1 MSAHSKLL
9 EDTAIWKTYVS
20 LLPKDSIQTVWAH
33 QIYEAAV
40 TYLKDVRRFF
50 PNYTLHDETHVLNV
64 LDAMAGIL
72 GDQIVQLSRGE
83 TELLLL
89 SACLHDL
96 GMVYTQEEA
105 EQCFKNKR
113 QVRDFLRINSPELLG
128 RPADEWPEEKRQWYL
143 RWLHPFR
150 LQQVFQNKAWR
161 ELLSDWPTE
170 AVPKRCVLAV
180 CQAHGETPEEFSKDR
195 DLAYLAASDADPLF
209 CALLL
214 RLADLLDFD
223 DTRAPQVLYSYVT
236 CSEESQREWAKHR
249 ASGGFRYPASPST
262 AKLPYKARCTNPGIE
277 HTIRDFLNWIDSEL
291 NTCYSLQ
298 QDCYRDWQRRFPFP
312 RSIGRDEV
320 ESEGY
325 VSGDFHMTMDQA
337 RVMELLTGE
346 QLYNDDAVFIR
357 ELLQNS
363 IDATLLRLK
372 MDQNFSYED
381 ARIDLWEWIDWEGN
395 IWLRI
400 DDQGVGMTLGML
412 QRYFLKI
419 GNSYYTSQELR
430 RDLRE
435 HGQSGE
441 YQSISR
447 FGIGFL
453 SCFLCGTFA
462 EVSTLYFDPRKSCEE
477 NGLTSFYRTP
487 DYGLRLQ
494 VTGLQG
500 YYTLKSQTE
509 QHTANPM
516 PAPGDY
522 MDKAVPDLE
531 QDGYRAKPGTSI
543 AIRLDPGRL
552 GVINLRKTVKKYLCC
567 AEVPVYYNGLRI
579 GRTLSETMNEIHL
592 LGNERV
598 YELTPELKKKFDK
611 TFPHCTGQY
620 PTVHVTITPLDTQE
634 NQMLPGLSGVFMK
647 YRVRFENKPRWQAR
661 DRNYQ
666 ISASVGAE
674 KSTLLLTTQNI
685 DYDRQPYHWND
696 FISGHSQQDIK
707 ALTAELEALS
717 APPKFAHEL
726 GEAWGSFE
734 KEKLSPG
741 TVWGL
746 WLDSF
751 QEGGLQVP
759 LQELGIPTIEN
770 LTDGDISSAVESFT
784 EKGKNSTIEC
794 SYRGVFVGG
803 LHTIFSFSAYR
814 ILLLLDRELRP
825 TVKADRSE
833 ISDMPLE
840 LIVALRGMLRAWVQE
855 SDNSFI
861 ISNWHAP
868 ALPVWRKLRNSKLW
882 DWLWDNLRDYFEDV
896 KENYRSRVFEGDVVN
911 YCIGDFWSET
921 DNALQFL
928 LMAWLQ
934 DSCELEVNY
943 EDGQVI
949 ICKDK
954 SSQED
959 DSSYDLFPPMMFC
972 AAATQTSRRFLCAG
986 SSRLRQCITANH
998 PYALWL
1004 VKNATA
1010 LNRFYSRQLK
1020 QITEALRKMDALN
1033 IITVCNEIREQ
1044 LLLLPKYHN
1053 IDMSSCPMLSEN
1065 DFWIPSKEPE
1075 DS

>member
-1 MSAHSKLL
+1 MHMSAHSKLL

-20 LLPKDSIQTVWAH
+20 LLPKDSTQVVWAH

-40 TYLKDVRRFF
+40 TYLTDVRRFF

-128 RPADEWPEEKRQWYL
+128 CPADEWTEEKRQWYL

-150 LQQVFQNKAWR
+150 LQQVFQNKVWR

-180 CQAHGETPEEFSKDR
+180 CQAHGEAPEEFSQDR
-195 DLAYLAASDADPLF
+195 NLVYLTASDADPLF

-262 AKLPYKARCTNPGIE
+262 DKLPYKARCTNPGIE

-291 NTCYSLQ
+291 NTCSSLQ
-298 QDCYRDWQRRFPFP
+298 QNCYRDWQRRFPFP
-312 RSIGRDEV
+312 RSVARDEV

-325 VSGDFHMTMDQA
+325 VSGDFHMTMDQT
-337 RVMELLTGE
+337 RVMELMTGE
-346 QLYNDDAVFIR
+346 QLYNNDDVFIR

-372 MDQNFSYED
+372 MDRSFSYED
-381 ARIDLWEWIDWEGN
+381 ARICLWEWIDREGN

-400 DDQGVGMTLGML
+400 DDQGVGMTLGMI

-419 GNSYYTSQELR
+419 GNSYYTSQELK

-435 HGQSGE
+435 HGQTKE

-462 EVSTLYFDPRKSCEE
+462 EVSTLYFDPQKNFEE
-477 NGLTSFYRTP
+477 NGLASFYRTP

-500 YYTLKSQTE
+500 YYTLKSQAE
-509 QHTANPM
+509 QHAADRM
-516 PAPGDY
+516 PAPEDY
-522 MDKAVPDLE
+522 MDKAVPALE
-531 QDGYRAKPGTSI
+531 RDGYRAMPGTSI

-552 GVINLRKTVKKYLCC
+552 GAIDLRKTVQKYLCC
-567 AEVPVYYNGLRI
+567 AEFPVYYNGQRI
-579 GRTLSETMNEIHL
+579 GQTRSEAMDEIHRL
-592 LGNERV
+592 EGEHV
-598 YELTPELKKKFDK
+598 YELTPEQKAQFDEA
-611 TFPHCTGQY
+611 FPHCTGQY
-620 PTVHVTITPLDTQE
+620 PQAYATTIPLGTQE
-634 NQMLPGLSGVFMK
+634 NQMIEGLSGAFIK
-647 YRVRFENKPRWQAR
+647 YGVRFEKDPIWQANG
-661 DRNYQ
+661 RNYQ
-666 ISASVGAE
+666 ISATMRVD
-674 KSTLLLTTQNI
+674 KSFLILTTRNT
-685 DYDRQPYHWND
+685 DYDAQDLFWSN
-696 FISGHSQQDIK
+696 FISGHSRQEVK
-707 ALTAELEALS
+707 ALTTAFAALS
-717 APPKFAHEL
+717 APPKSTNEL
-726 GEAWGSFE
+726 GEAWHPFE
-734 KEKLSPG
+734 REKLSPSIA
-741 TVWGL
+741 WRL
-746 WLDSF
+746 WLDSLQYGDLIVPF
-751 QEGGLQVP
+751 QD
-759 LQELGIPTIEN
+759 LGIPTIES
-770 LTDGDISSAVESFT
+770 LTAVESHH
-784 EKGKNSTIEC
+784 EIIC
-794 SYRGVFVGG
+794 SYCGVFAGDLKTVYNGEDYNIV
-803 LHTIFSFSAYR
+803 LFLNYN
-814 ILLLLDRELRP
+814 LRP
-825 TVKADRSE
+825 TVKVNRSS
-833 ISDMPLE
+833 IADMPLE
-840 LIVALRGMLRAWVQE
+840 LIVAIRGMLIVWGSE
-855 SDNSFI
+855 SHRTLSVFD
-861 ISNWHAP
+861 WKAP
-868 ALPVWRKLRNSKLW
+868 AFPSWRKLRDSKLW
-882 DWLWDNLRDYFEDV
+882 TWLWQNLHDSFEEI
-896 KENYRSRVFEGDVVN
+896 KEEYKRPIFRGDTTSLRLEG
-911 YCIGDFWSET
+911 YWSEM
-921 DNALQFL
+921 NSVLQFL
-928 LMAWLQ
+928 QMAWLQ
-934 DSCELEVNY
+934 DSCEMKVNY
-943 EDGQVI
+943 EAGQVI
-949 ICKDK
+949 TFTNKF
-954 SSQED
+954 SQD
-959 DSSYDLFPPMMFC
+959 DNGPYDLFPPMMFC
-972 AAATQTSRRFLCAG
+972 AAATQPNRRFLCA
-986 SSRLRQCITANH
+986 RDAHLRRCITADH

-1004 VKNATA
+1004 VKNAA
-1010 LNRFYSRQLK
+1010 VLSRFYSRQLK
-1020 QITEALRKMDALN
+1020 QITEVLRKTDALN
-1033 IITVCNEIREQ
+1033 IIVVCNEIREQ
-1044 LLLLPKYHN
+1044 LLSLPERHN

>member
-20 LLPKDSIQTVWAH
+20 LLPKDSTRVVWAH

-128 RPADEWPEEKRQWYL
+128 CPADEWPEEKRQWYL
-143 RWLHPFR
+143 RGLHPFR
-150 LQQVFQNKAWR
+150 LQQVFQNKVWR

-180 CQAHGETPEEFSKDR
+180 CQAHGETPERFSKDR
-195 DLAYLAASDADPLF
+195 NLEYLAASDADPLF

-223 DTRAPQVLYSYVT
+223 DTRAPKVLYSYVN
-236 CSEESQREWAKHR
+236 CSEESKREWAKHR

-262 AKLPYKARCTNPGIE
+262 DKLPYKARCTNPGIE
-277 HTIRDFLNWIDSEL
+277 HAIQDFLNWIDGEL

-298 QDCYRDWQRRFPFP
+298 QNCYRDWQRRFPFP

-337 RVMELLTGE
+337 RIMELLTGE
-346 QLYNDDAVFIR
+346 QLYNDNDVFIR

-372 MDQNFSYED
+372 MDQNFSSGD
-381 ARIDLWEWIDWEGN
+381 ARIDLWEWRDKKGN

-400 DDQGVGMTLGML
+400 DDPGVGMTLGML

-435 HGQSGE
+435 HGQAEG

-462 EVSTLYFDPRKSCEE
+462 EVSTLYFDPQKNFEE
-477 NGLTSFYRTP
+477 NGLASFYRIP

-500 YYTLKSQTE
+500 YYTLKSQAE
-509 QHTANPM
+509 QHMSDPM

-522 MDKAVPDLE
+522 MDKADPTLE
-531 QDGYRAKPGTSI
+531 QGGYRAKPGTSI
-543 AIRLDPGRL
+543 AIRLDPERL
-552 GVINLRKTVKKYLCC
+552 GGINLRKTVQKYLCC

-579 GRTLSETMNEIHL
+579 GRTLSEAMDKIHQ
-592 LGNERV
+592 LGNECV
-598 YELTPELKKKFDK
+598 YEFTPELKKKFDK
-611 TFPHCTGQY
+611 AFPYCTGQY
-620 PTVHVTITPLDTQE
+620 PTLHVTIAPLDTQE
-634 NQMLPGLSGVFMK
+634 NQLLPGLTGVFMK
-647 YRVRFENKPRWQAR
+647 YSVKFEKNPSWQVRG
-661 DRNYQ
+661 RNYQ
-666 ISASVGAE
+666 ISTSMNANEYSLV
-674 KSTLLLTTQNI
+674 LTTRNT
-685 DYDRQPYHWND
+685 DYDNELGSWSDIIYRHSRQEV
-696 FISGHSQQDIK
+696 K
-707 ALTAELEALS
+707 ALTAKLEALS
-717 APPKFAHEL
+717 APPESEHDL
-726 GEAWGSFE
+726 GEAWKPFE
-734 KEKLSPG
+734 KDELSPG
-741 TVWGL
+741 TLWRL
-746 WLDSF
+746 WLDSIQNGLLEVHF
-751 QEGGLQVP
+751 QEFGA
-759 LQELGIPTIEN
+759 PTVEYFK
-770 LTDGDISSAVESFT
+770 DGKTSAAA
-784 EKGKNSTIEC
+784 EKFADKVIDSTAIC
-794 SYRGVFVGG
+794 GYRGVFVGE
-803 LHTIFSFSAYR
+803 LRAIFASPTYR
-814 ILLLLDRELRP
+814 ILLLLDHELRP
-825 TVKADRSE
+825 TVKVDRSD
-833 ISDMPLE
+833 ITDMPLE
-840 LIVALRGMLRAWVQE
+840 LIVGLYGMLHAWVP
-855 SDNSFI
+855 DYRNAFFI
-861 ISNWHAP
+861 YNWHVP
-868 ALPVWRKLRNSKLW
+868 ALPAWRKLYDSKLW
-882 DWLWDNLRDYFEDV
+882 TWIWDNLRDYFEEI
-896 KENYRSRVFEGDVVN
+896 KEEYSCPMFEGDHTSHHIMASLVEAD
-911 YCIGDFWSET
+911 G
-921 DNALQFL
+921 ALQFL
-928 LMAWLQ
+928 LMSWLQ
-934 DSCELEVNY
+934 DFCEMKVNY
-943 EDGQVI
+943 EAGQVI
-949 ICKDK
+949 TFMDK
-954 SSQED
+954 SSRENYGP
-959 DSSYDLFPPMMFC
+959 YDLFPPMLFC
-972 AAATQTSRRFLCAG
+972 AAATQVSRRFLCAG
-986 SSRLRQCITANH
+986 DSSLRQCINADH
-998 PYALWL
+998 PYTLWL
-1004 VKNATA
+1004 VGNAA
-1010 LNRFYSRQLK
+1010 VLNKFYKRQFG
-1020 QITEALRKMDALN
+1020 QITEALRTMN
-1033 IITVCNEIREQ
+1033 SQSIISVCNEIREE
-1044 LLLLPKYHN
+1044 LLSSPKCHN
-1053 IDMSSCPMLSEN
+1053 IEMSSCPLLSEN
-1065 DFWIPSKEPE
+1065 DFWTPSRAPE